1 MAEFEKYL
9 EESGIVDEIT
19 IPATGINY
27 FFAEDKECAV
37 IIKKKSKKPSELFVI
52 KLFIDDYEDL
62 KEYELICECESELKF
77 RCPAGKWEMSFKG
90 EKLYF
95 YRCIDD
101 SEIDSFVIKI
111 IE

>member
-1 MAEFEKYL
+1 MTDIEKYF
-9 EESGIVDEIT
+9 EENDNIDEIV
-19 IPATGINY
+19 IPATDLNY
-27 FFAEDKECAV
+27 FFAEDPESAV
-37 IIKKKSKKPSELFVI
+37 KIKKKSKKASELFVI

-62 KEYELICECESELKF
+62 NEYDLICECDHELKF
-77 RCPAGKWEMSFKG
+77 KCPAGKWELCFKG

-101 SEIDSFVIKI
+101 SDIDSFVIKI

>member
-9 EESGIVDEIT
+9 EENDNIEEIT
-19 IPATGINY
+19 MPATDLNY

-37 IIKKKSKKPSELFVI
+37 IIKKKSAKPSELFII

-62 KEYELICECESELKF
+62 EEYELICECESYLKF
-77 RCPAGKWEMSFKG
+77 RSPDNKWELSFKG

-101 SEIDSFVIKI
+101 SDIDSFVIKI

>member
-9 EESGIVDEIT
+9 EESTRVDEIA
-19 IPATGINY
+19 IPSTDTNY
-27 FFAEDKECAV
+27 FFAEDKESAV
-37 IIKKKSKKPSELFVI
+37 IIKKKSTKPSELFVVR
-52 KLFIDDYEDL
+52 LFIDDYEDL
-62 KEYELICECESELKF
+62 EEYELICECESYLKF
-77 RCPAGKWEMSFKG
+77 RSRDNKWELSFKG

-101 SEIDSFVIKI
+101 SDIDSFVIKI